1 MRKLLF
7 AFLWA
12 VIISG
17 ISAQKKDIVKITAVG
32 DVQLGTYYPDDS
44 YLPKNGSYRLFQHVF
59 PHLIDSDIAF
69 CNLEGVL
76 TDDTTQVKKCFTEG
90 RCYYFAMPTEYALS
104 LAKAGFN
111 VVSLANNHISDFG
124 LTGKKST
131 RKSLRKYNI
140 RFAGL
145 AECPVDTFVIDS
157 IRYGFCAFSANA
169 QTMNLR
175 DIKKAEKIVRFLHS
189 VSDIVI
195 VSFHAGGEGIDYQNV
210 TRQTEYYIG
219 EDRGNV
225 YHFAHKMIDA
235 GADVLLGHGPH
246 VTRAVEI
253 YKNRFIAYSLG
264 NFMTYSRVSI
274 AGKCGIAPALNIYT
288 DSTGQFLKARIIPT
302 HQKKFQPVQIDP
314 QKRAIKIIQNLTNT
328 DFPEMKE
335 IISINED
342 GWIEKIN
349 R

>member
-1 MRKLLF
+1 MRKLWF
-7 AFLWA
+7 AFLWT

-17 ISAQKKDIVKITAVG
+17 SSAQKKDIVKITAVG

-44 YLPKNGSYRLFQHVF
+44 FLPKHESFRLFQHVF
-59 PHLIDSDIAF
+59 PHLIDSDISF

-90 RCYYFAMPTEYALS
+90 RCYYFAMPTNNAVS
-104 LAKAGFN
+104 LAKTGFN
-111 VVSLANNHISDFG
+111 LISLANNHISDFG
-124 LTGKKST
+124 YIGKRST
-131 RKSLRKYNI
+131 QKSLRKNNI
-140 RFAGL
+140 HFAGL
-145 AECPVDTFVIDS
+145 PECPLDTFTIDS

-169 QTMNLR
+169 QTMNMR
-175 DIKKAEKIVRFLHS
+175 DTKKAEKIVRFLHS

-195 VSFHAGGEGIDYQNV
+195 VSFHAGGEGVDYQNV

-235 GADVLLGHGPH
+235 GADILLGHGPH
-246 VTRAVEI
+246 VTRAVEL

-264 NFMTYSRVSI
+264 NFLTYSRVSI
-274 AGKCGIAPALNIYT
+274 AGKCGVAPLLNVYT
-288 DSTGQFLKARIIPT
+288 DNSGQFIKACIIPT
-302 HQKKFQPVQIDP
+302 HQKKFQPVHIDP
-314 QKRAIKIIQNLTNT
+314 QKRAIKIIQNLTET

-335 IISINED
+335 IIRINED